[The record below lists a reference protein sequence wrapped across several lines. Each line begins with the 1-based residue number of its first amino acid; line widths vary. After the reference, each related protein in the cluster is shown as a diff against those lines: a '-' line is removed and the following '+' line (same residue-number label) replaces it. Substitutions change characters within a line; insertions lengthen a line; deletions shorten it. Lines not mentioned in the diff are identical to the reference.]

1 MKSSEHTTSDPE
13 LRSLYSLLPSL
24 NDLLL
29 SPRFTAILQVESHGT
44 VVRAARAVLLRVK
57 QEIVDGQHTHVSL
70 NHRLA
75 GLHLAVAAEI
85 DQNKRYSLR
94 RVINA
99 TGVILHTNLGRAP
112 LSVSALE
119 HIVEIATGYSNLEL
133 DLETGERSRRDVHA
147 EKLLLQLLS
156 IKTGTIDEDS
166 ADSTRA
172 AVVVNNCAAA
182 TFLALNSLAEGA
194 EVIVSRG
201 ELVEIG
207 GGFRIPE
214 ILAKSGARLRE
225 VGTTNRT
232 RLLDY
237 ENAISADTGLILR
250 VHQSNFS
257 IEGFTE
263 RPTLQDLVALGKRR
277 NVPVFH
283 DQGTGLPFSLEDL
296 GVRAEPT
303 LLDSFRLG
311 VDLIAASGDKLLGGP
326 QCGLLVGRVDLI
338 GRIRKNPLLRAFRVD
353 KLTYAALEATLL
365 DHLSEKP
372 IPIVNMLRAPA
383 LEILRRCEWV
393 AGQVCSAELFAEA
406 VPVLS
411 LIGGG
416 TAPAAR
422 LQSSAVSLRHA
433 TLQPQALLQALRR
446 LDPPVIGRV
455 SEDTVLLD
463 LRTVESEFDVKLVSL
478 LRQIAPASI
487 APNAPS
493 FDHQ

>member
-1 MKSSEHTTSDPE
+1 MKSDLD
-13 LRSLYSLLPSL
+13 LRSLYSSLPSL

-29 SPRFTAILQVESHGT
+29 EPRFSAVVQVESRDS
-44 VVRAARAVLLRVK
+44 VVRSMRAVLLRIRE
-57 QEIVDGQHTHVSL
+57 EIAEGQHDPASL
-70 NHRLA
+70 NRRL
-75 GLHLAVAAEI
+75 GELHLTVAGEI
-85 DQNKRYSLR
+85 EQNKRYSLR

-147 EKLLLQLLS
+147 EKLLLQLLRV
-156 IKTGTIDEDS
+156 KTHTIDEDS
-166 ADSTRA
+166 TRA
-172 AVVVNNCAAA
+172 VVVVNNCAAA
-182 TFLALNSLAEGA
+182 TFLALNSLAEGT

-237 ENAISADTGLILR
+237 ENAISPDTGLILR

-263 RPTLQDLVALGKRR
+263 RPTLQDLAALGKRK
-277 NVPVFH
+277 NVPVFN
-283 DQGTGLPFSLEDL
+283 DQGTGLVSSLEDL
-296 GVRAEPT
+296 GVHAEPT
-303 LLDSFRLG
+303 LLDSFRPG
-311 VDLIAASGDKLLGGP
+311 IDLIAASGDKLLGGP
-326 QCGLLVGRVDLI
+326 QCGLLIGKVDLI
-338 GRIRKNPLLRAFRVD
+338 ERIRKNPLLRTLRVD
-353 KLTYAALEATLL
+353 KLTYAALEATLM
-365 DHLSEKP
+365 DHLSGRP
-372 IPIVNMLRAPA
+372 IPTANMLNAPA
-383 LEILRRCEWV
+383 SEILRRCEWI
-393 AGQVCSAELFAEA
+393 ASQVCSSDLFAEA

-422 LQSSAVSLRHA
+422 LQSAAVSLRHA

-463 LRTVESEFDVKLVSL
+463 LRTVEPEFDVTLVSL
-478 LRQIAPASI
+478 LRQAAPA
-487 APNAPS
+487 
-493 FDHQ
+493 

>member
-1 MKSSEHTTSDPE
+1 MKSSENTTSDPGV
-13 LRSLYSLLPSL
+13 RSLYSLLPSL

-29 SPRFTAILQVESHGT
+29 DPRFSAIVQVESHDT
-44 VVRAARAVLLRVK
+44 VVRSTRAVLLHIK
-57 QEIVDGQHTHVSL
+57 QEIAEGKHTLASL
-70 NHRLA
+70 NQRLA
-75 GLHLAVAAEI
+75 GLHLAVAGEI
-85 DQNKRYSLR
+85 NQNKRYSLR

-112 LSVSALE
+112 LSASALE
-119 HIVEIATGYSNLEL
+119 HVVEIAAGYSNLEL

-147 EKLLLQLLS
+147 ETLLLQLLR
-156 IKTGTIDEDS
+156 IKTEDS
-166 ADSTRA
+166 ADSARA
-172 AVVVNNCAAA
+172 MVVVNNCAAA

-214 ILAKSGARLRE
+214 ILAKSGARMRE

-263 RPTLQDLVALGKRR
+263 RPTLQDLVALGKRK
-277 NVPVFH
+277 NVPVFN
-283 DQGTGLPFSLEDL
+283 DQGTGLVSSLEGL
-296 GVRAEPT
+296 GAGAEPT
-303 LLDSFRLG
+303 LPESFRLG
-311 VDLIAASGDKLLGGP
+311 VDLVAASGDKLLGGP

-338 GRIRKNPLLRAFRVD
+338 DRIRKNPLLRTFRVD
-353 KLTYAALEATLL
+353 KLTYAALEATLM
-365 DHLSEKP
+365 DHLWERP
-372 IPIVNMLRAPA
+372 IPIVNMLHAPA
-383 LEILRRCEWV
+383 LEILQRCEWV
-393 AGQVCSAELFAEA
+393 AGQVCSDELFAEA

-433 TLQPQALLQALRR
+433 TLQPQALLRALRG

-455 SEDTVLLD
+455 CEDAVLLD
-463 LRTVESEFDVKLVSL
+463 LRTVEPEFDVKLVEL
-478 LRQIAPASI
+478 LRQTAPASD
-487 APNAPS
+487 APDTPLFLGGKS
-493 FDHQ
+493 

>member
-1 MKSSEHTTSDPE
+1 MKSDLD

-29 SPRFTAILQVESHGT
+29 DPRFSAVVRVESRDS
-44 VVRAARAVLLRVK
+44 VVRSMRAVLLRIRE
-57 QEIVDGQHTHVSL
+57 EIAEGQHDPASL
-70 NHRLA
+70 NRRL
-75 GLHLAVAAEI
+75 GELHLTVAGEI
-85 DQNKRYSLR
+85 EHNKRYSLR

-119 HIVEIATGYSNLEL
+119 HMVEIATGYSNLEL

-147 EKLLLQLLS
+147 EKLLLQLLRV
-156 IKTGTIDEDS
+156 KTHTIDED
-166 ADSTRA
+166 ATRA
-172 AVVVNNCAAA
+172 VVVVNNCAAA
-182 TFLALNSLAEGA
+182 TFLALNSLAEGT

-237 ENAISADTGLILR
+237 EKAISPDTGLILR

-263 RPTLQDLVALGKRR
+263 RPTLQDLAALGKRK
-277 NVPVFH
+277 NVPVFN
-283 DQGTGLPFSLEDL
+283 DQGTGLVSSLEDL
-296 GVRAEPT
+296 GVHAEPT

-311 VDLIAASGDKLLGGP
+311 LDLTAASGDKLLGGP
-326 QCGLLVGRVDLI
+326 QCGLLIGKVDLI
-338 GRIRKNPLLRAFRVD
+338 DRIRKNPLLRTLRVD
-353 KLTYAALEATLL
+353 KLTYAALEATLM
-365 DHLSEKP
+365 DHLSGRP
-372 IPIVNMLRAPA
+372 IPTANMLNAPA
-383 LEILRRCEWV
+383 SEILRRCEWI
-393 AGQVCSAELFAEA
+393 ASQVCSSDLFAEA

-422 LQSSAVSLRHA
+422 LQSAAVSLRHA
-433 TLQPQALLQALRR
+433 TLEPQALLQALRR

-463 LRTVESEFDVKLVSL
+463 LRTVEAEFDVTLVSL
-478 LRQIAPASI
+478 LRQAAPA
-487 APNAPS
+487 
-493 FDHQ
+493 

>member
-1 MKSSEHTTSDPE
+1 MKSDLD

-29 SPRFTAILQVESHGT
+29 DPRFSAVVQVESRDS
-44 VVRAARAVLLRVK
+44 VVRSMRAVLLRIRE
-57 QEIVDGQHTHVSL
+57 EIAEGQHDPSSL
-70 NHRLA
+70 NQRLDE
-75 GLHLAVAAEI
+75 LPLAVAGEI
-85 DQNKRYSLR
+85 EQNKRYSLR

-119 HIVEIATGYSNLEL
+119 HMVEIATGYSNLEL
-133 DLETGERSRRDVHA
+133 DLETGERSRRDIHA
-147 EKLLLQLLS
+147 EKLLLQLLRV
-156 IKTGTIDEDS
+156 KTHTLDEDS
-166 ADSTRA
+166 TKAV
-172 AVVVNNCAAA
+172 VVVNNCAAA
-182 TFLALNSLAEGA
+182 TFLALNSLAEGT

-214 ILAKSGARLRE
+214 ILAKSGVRLRE

-237 ENAISADTGLILR
+237 EKAISPDTGLILR

-263 RPTLQDLVALGKRR
+263 RPTLEDLAALGKRK
-277 NVPVFH
+277 NVPVFN
-283 DQGTGLPFSLEDL
+283 DQGTGLVSSLEDL
-296 GVRAEPT
+296 GVLAEPT
-303 LLDSFRLG
+303 LVDSFRLG
-311 VDLIAASGDKLLGGP
+311 LDLIAASGDKLLGGP

-338 GRIRKNPLLRAFRVD
+338 DRIRKNPLLRTLRVD
-353 KLTYAALEATLL
+353 KLTYAALEATLM
-365 DHLSEKP
+365 DHLSGRP
-372 IPIVNMLRAPA
+372 IPTANMLHASA
-383 LEILRRCEWV
+383 SEILRRCEWI
-393 AGQVCSAELFAEA
+393 ASQVCSSDLFAEA

-422 LQSSAVSLRHA
+422 LQSAAVSLRHA
-433 TLQPQALLQALRR
+433 ALEPQALLQALRR

-463 LRTVESEFDVKLVSL
+463 LRTVEGEFDVKLVSL
-478 LRQIAPASI
+478 LRQAAT
-487 APNAPS
+487 A
-493 FDHQ
+493 

>member
-1 MKSSEHTTSDPE
+1 MKSDLD
-13 LRSLYSLLPSL
+13 LRSLYSSLPSL

-29 SPRFTAILQVESHGT
+29 EPRFSAVVQVESRDS
-44 VVRAARAVLLRVK
+44 VVRSMRAVLLRIRE
-57 QEIVDGQHTHVSL
+57 EIAEGQHDPASL
-70 NHRLA
+70 NQRL
-75 GLHLAVAAEI
+75 GELHLAVAGEI
-85 DQNKRYSLR
+85 EQSKRYSLR

-119 HIVEIATGYSNLEL
+119 HMVEIATGYSNLEL

-147 EKLLLQLLS
+147 EKLLLQLLRV
-156 IKTGTIDEDS
+156 KTHTLVEN
-166 ADSTRA
+166 STKA
-172 AVVVNNCAAA
+172 VVVVNNCAAA
-182 TFLALNSLAEGA
+182 TFLALNSLAEGS

-237 ENAISADTGLILR
+237 EKAISPETGLILR

-263 RPTLQDLVALGKRR
+263 RPTLEDLAALGKRK
-277 NVPVFH
+277 NVPVFN
-283 DQGTGLPFSLEDL
+283 DQGTGLVSSLEEL
-296 GVRAEPT
+296 GVHAEPT
-303 LLDSFRLG
+303 LLDSFHLG
-311 VDLIAASGDKLLGGP
+311 LDLTAASGDKLLGGP

-338 GRIRKNPLLRAFRVD
+338 DRIRKNPLLRTLRVD
-353 KLTYAALEATLL
+353 KLTYAALEATLM
-365 DHLSEKP
+365 DHLSGRP
-372 IPIVNMLRAPA
+372 IPTANMLHASA
-383 LEILRRCEWV
+383 SEILRRCEWI
-393 AGQVCSAELFAEA
+393 ASQVCSSDLFAEA

-422 LQSSAVSLRHA
+422 LQSAAVSLRHA
-433 TLQPQALLQALRR
+433 TLEPQVLLQALRR

-463 LRTVESEFDVKLVSL
+463 LRTVESEFDAKLVSL
-478 LRQIAPASI
+478 LRQAAPA
-487 APNAPS
+487 
-493 FDHQ
+493 